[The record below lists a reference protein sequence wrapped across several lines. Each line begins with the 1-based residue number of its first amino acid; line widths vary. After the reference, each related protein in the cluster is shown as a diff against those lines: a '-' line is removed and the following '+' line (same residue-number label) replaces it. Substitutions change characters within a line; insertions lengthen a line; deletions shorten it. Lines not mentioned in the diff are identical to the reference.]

1 MKKFTTRMLFVVAL
15 VALSLGS
22 AAAQSQSVTIK
33 LNELQGSGDFGTAT
47 LTEVG
52 PNQVRV
58 VIQMGGAMPMEHNH
72 PAHIHQGTCATL
84 DPAPAFPLNP
94 VTNGQSDTTVP
105 IALAVL
111 LASRYAINLH
121 ESPAA
126 ITTYTACGDITT
138 LNAVGT
144 PAGGNM
150 GGPGSMTGGAS
161 GLPTTGNS
169 AGLVWTSAPLLAA
182 LLLAALL
189 LISLGLLLV
198 RVRAA

>member
-1 MKKFTTRMLFVVAL
+1 MKKSITIMFAVIAL

-22 AAAQSQSVTIK
+22 AAAQGQAVTIK
-33 LNELQGSGDFGTAT
+33 LNEVQGSGDFGTAT
-47 LTEVG
+47 LTAVG

-84 DPAPAFPLNP
+84 NPTPTFPLNP

-105 IALAVL
+105 VALTAL
-111 LASRYAINLH
+111 LASNYAINLH

-138 LNAVGT
+138 LNA
-144 PAGGNM
+144 A
-150 GGPGSMTGGAS
+150 
-161 GLPTTGNS
+161 GLPPTGNG
-169 AGLVWTSAPLLAA
+169 AGLLLLTA
-182 LLLAALL
+182 LLLTALL
-189 LISLGLLLV
+189 LTSLGLLLS
-198 RVRAA
+198 RARAA